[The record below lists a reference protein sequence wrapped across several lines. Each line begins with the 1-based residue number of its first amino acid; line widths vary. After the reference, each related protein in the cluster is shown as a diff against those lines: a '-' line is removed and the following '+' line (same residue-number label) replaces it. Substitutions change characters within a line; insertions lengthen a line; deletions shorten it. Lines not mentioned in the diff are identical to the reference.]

1 MQENNQTSV
10 KERVKAFIKYK
21 RTTEREF
28 AQSIGVSSGYVS
40 AINKSI
46 QPDKIDK
53 IMKQYPELNL
63 SWLMTGEGDMILE
76 NGESNK
82 HISLLNNE
90 EDEMGQSF
98 KSLMKIQ
105 METIR
110 LQNEMIISL
119 NETIKHLSL
128 ELSKYIDLK

>member
-1 MQENNQTSV
+1 MSV
-10 KERVKAFIKYK
+10 RERIKDYISLK
-21 RTTEREF
+21 NITAKNFE
-28 AQSIGVSSGYVS
+28 QSIGCSNGY
-40 AINKSI
+40 INNIRKSI
-46 QPDKIDK
+46 PSDKLDK
-53 IMKQYPELNL
+53 IMKIYTDLNIT
-63 SWLMTGEGDMILE
+63 WLLTGEGDMILE

-119 NETIKHLSL
+119 NETIKHLSS

>member
-1 MQENNQTSV
+1 
-10 KERVKAFIKYK
+10 
-21 RTTEREF
+21 
-28 AQSIGVSSGYVS
+28 
-40 AINKSI
+40 
-46 QPDKIDK
+46 
-53 IMKQYPELNL
+53 MKQYPELNL
-63 SWLMTGEGDMILE
+63 SWLMTGEGNMILE

-119 NETIKHLSL
+119 NETIKHLSS